1 MVVATV
7 ERPAIAGGTPV
18 RTAPLAS
25 IGDSSGRDVG
35 DEELAQLTEVIRSGA
50 LNRNNGTKVQALEE
64 AWAERHGVRFAT
76 AATSGTAAIH
86 VALGALHLEPGDE
99 VITTPITDWGTVGPI
114 LAQNC
119 VPVFADID
127 PRTYCLDPEQAA
139 AAITPR
145 TRAIIAVHLMGQ
157 PCDMDAFRALARQHN
172 LYLIEDCAQAHFATW
187 RGQVVGSIGDI
198 GCFSLQQSKVITTG
212 DGGMTTTD
220 DPELGMGLAFF
231 QDKGW
236 SRGRVIQG
244 MRVYKRFGLNYR
256 MTELQGAVALAQ
268 LAKGDRL
275 AEHRR
280 KIAAHITAGIA
291 DVPGVHPPYVAPQA
305 VSSYWHYM
313 PTIDPEVL
321 GVGGAEFAKAL
332 SAEGIGTG
340 AGYAAALYLQDMFQR
355 KQVFGTSHFPFDYGD
370 RNLDDVDYSPGLC
383 PVSEKLADST
393 RSNSMRLPCHEGITE
408 ADADD
413 MVTAIAKVGH
423 YFAER

>member
-1 MVVATV
+1 MVVATM

-25 IGDSSGRDVG
+25 IGDASGRDLG

-50 LNRNNGTKVQALEE
+50 LNRNNGTKVEALEV

-86 VALGALHLEPGDE
+86 VALGALPLEPGDE

-127 PRTYCLDPEQAA
+127 PRTYCLDPERAA

-157 PCDMDAFRALARQHN
+157 PCDMDAFLDLARRHN

-236 SRGRVIQG
+236 SRGRVVQG

-275 AEHRR
+275 AAHRR
-280 KIAAHITAGIA
+280 KIAGRITAGIA

-313 PTIDPEVL
+313 PSIDPRRL
-321 GVGGAEFAKAL
+321 GSRRRRVRQSLE
-332 SAEGIGTG
+332 
-340 AGYAAALYLQDMFQR
+340 R
-355 KQVFGTSHFPFDYGD
+355 RGD
-370 RNLDDVDYSPGLC
+370 RYRRRVRGGTL
-383 PVSEKLADST
+383 LAGHVPAQAGVWHQPLPL
-393 RSNSMRLPCHEGITE
+393 RL
-408 ADADD
+408 
-413 MVTAIAKVGH
+413 
-423 YFAER
+423 R